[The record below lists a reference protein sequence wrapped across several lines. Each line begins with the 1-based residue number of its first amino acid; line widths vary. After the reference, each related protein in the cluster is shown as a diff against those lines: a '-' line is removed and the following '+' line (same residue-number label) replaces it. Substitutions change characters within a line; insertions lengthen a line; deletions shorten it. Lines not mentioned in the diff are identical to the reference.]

1 MEEHFGIKYEFD
13 ISTIHKRIEEQVNCG
28 SSAYICAPD
37 GNVINMVHH
46 SAEYRDVVNGSMFS
60 ICDSGW
66 APIFIK
72 WIYGIRYRQYCGS
85 DIFFDIVGKRKY
97 RMLFM
102 GTNQRILDALQ
113 ANLAKEYPEVKE
125 MTFMELP
132 YCNVD
137 EFDYREIAE
146 SANKD
151 CADIIWVALGAPKQE
166 IFMSRLKPYLNR
178 GVMIAVGA
186 VFGFYS
192 KLPDVPGRSP
202 QWLQKYH
209 LEFAHRLFTEPKKQI
224 KRCWGIIKTLPKILH
239 NEYKAKK
246 SAKRVD

>member
-60 ICDSGW
+60 ICDSSW

-72 WIYGIRYRQYCGS
+72 WVHGKRYRQYCGS
-85 DIFFDIVGKRKY
+85 DIFFDIIGKRKY

-102 GTNQRILDALQ
+102 GTNRRILDALQ
-113 ANLAKEYPEVKE
+113 ANLANDYPEVNK

-132 YCNVD
+132 YCKVD
-137 EFDYREIAE
+137 EFNYKEIAE
-146 SANKD
+146 AVNND
-151 CADIIWVALGAPKQE
+151 NADIIWVALGAPKQE
-166 IFMSRLKPYLNR
+166 IFMSRLKPHLNR
-178 GVMIAVGA
+178 GVVIAVGA

-192 KLPDVPGRSP
+192 KLPDVPSRSP
-202 QWLQKYH
+202 RWLQKCH
-209 LEFAHRLFTEPKKQI
+209 LEFVHRLFTEPKKQF
-224 KRCWGIIKTLPKILH
+224 KRCWSIVVTLPKILYR
-239 NEYKAKK
+239 EYKAKK
-246 SAKRVD
+246 NAK